1 MILYDIDSDEIIQIL
16 RFDYDIESPQMP
28 NRFTISR
35 HEMTNIS
42 FDVSFDVGESVCE
55 YIKDW
60 YLESLPGGKLRNAS
74 EYKRDLYITDLKN
87 KQIKLINCFIKSV
100 VDKDTFLTI
109 EIYCD
114 NYIVGD
120 STIFPE
126 LKSLYRNAVLSVL
139 GI

>member
-1 MILYDIDSDEIIQIL
+1 MILYDIDSDEIIKVL
-16 RFDYDIESPQMP
+16 RFDYNIESPHIP

-35 HEMTNIS
+35 NEMTNIS
-42 FDVSFDVGESVCE
+42 FDVGESACD
-55 YIKDW
+55 YIRDW
-60 YLESLPGGKLRNAS
+60 YLESLPGGKLRYAS
-74 EYKRDLYITDLKN
+74 EYKRDLYITDLKD

-100 VDKDTFLTI
+100 DDKDTFLTV

-114 NYIVGD
+114 NYIIGD
-120 STIFPE
+120 STTFPE